1 LTKYATPAEEIRA
14 LLDQLHGEVQTR
26 EQVTRYRSVRRS
38 STKIVPVLDLAT
50 HTTKAPGLLAQ
61 LGVVAATS
69 RPGVV
74 VPGAAVPGGSPGWDA
89 DGALSPIVRGGKPD
103 AAEPITD
110 GWHVAQQIR
119 GDLRELGKALV
130 ERGWK
135 PGDDTLV
142 SIALANDR
150 TGRWIAGRL
159 QSMVRR
165 ARVAASY
172 DAPAK
177 PLRDVYCPECGG
189 EMRVS
194 EDASSGVW
202 CAGTWPVE
210 GPAERGER
218 WPVTE
223 RCGATWPRGAWVQLL
238 DEATREAS

>member
-1 LTKYATPAEEIRA
+1 LSKYANVAEEIRA
-14 LLDQLHGEVQTR
+14 LLTQLHGHVETR
-26 EQVTRYRSVRRS
+26 EQVTRYRQIRRS
-38 STKIVPVLDLAT
+38 STKIVPVLDLTT
-50 HTTKAPGLLAQ
+50 HVTREPGLLAQ

-110 GWHVAQQIR
+110 GWHIGDEIR
-119 GDLRELGKALV
+119 SELRLLGEDLA

-135 PGDDTLV
+135 PGEDTLV
-142 SIALANDR
+142 SIALADDR

-172 DAPAK
+172 DAPIK
-177 PLRDVYCPECGG
+177 VLRDVYCPDCGG
-189 EMRVS
+189 EMRVRA
-194 EDASSGVW
+194 DASSAVW
-202 CAGTWPVE
+202 CAGSWTVE
-210 GPAERGER
+210 GPALSGDR
-218 WPVTE
+218 WPLVE
-223 RCGATWPRGAWVQLL
+223 RCSATWPRGAWVALL
-238 DEATREAS
+238 QEAG